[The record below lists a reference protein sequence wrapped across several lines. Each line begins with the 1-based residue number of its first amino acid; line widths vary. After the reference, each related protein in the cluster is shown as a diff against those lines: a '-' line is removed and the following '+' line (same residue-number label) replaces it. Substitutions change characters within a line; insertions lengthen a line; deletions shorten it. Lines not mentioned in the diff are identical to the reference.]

1 MRLRITLIFSILLSI
16 PCAACASSFTDE
28 AGKRFDV
35 QKPYCRI
42 ISLYGAHTEN
52 LFALGADKEIIGV
65 SPNEAYP
72 PKALTKPVFSYH
84 DDAEKFMAARPDLVL
99 IRPMIATAHAQFVE
113 KLEKAGITVVSLQP
127 VGISD
132 MYEYWKNLG
141 ILTGREKEASQM
153 ISRFQTAVARIDT
166 LVQGIPK
173 QNRRQ
178 VYFEAIHDKMRT
190 FAPDSTAI
198 FVLTKA
204 GGINIAADAVQRKN
218 TNIADYGKE
227 KILSRAKD
235 IDVYLA
241 QNGTMN
247 RITAEMIKKESG
259 FTAIKAIQTDQVHL
273 IDELLVSRPT
283 IRLLKGMFDIGR
295 ILYPQ
300 IFTDTVWQDI
310 R

>member
-1 MRLRITLIFSILLSI
+1 MS
-16 PCAACASSFTDE
+16 CASSFTDE
-28 AGKRFDV
+28 SGKRFEV
-35 QKPYCRI
+35 RKSYCRI

-52 LFALGADKEIIGV
+52 LFALGLDKEIIGV
-65 SPNEAYP
+65 SPNETYP
-72 PKALTKPVFSYH
+72 AKALTKPAFSYH
-84 DDAEKFMAARPDLVL
+84 DDAEKFMAAKPDLVL
-99 IRPMIATAHAQFVE
+99 IRPMIATSHAQFVE

-132 MYEYWKNLG
+132 MYEYWKSLG
-141 ILTGREKEASQM
+141 ILTGREKEALRM
-153 ISRFQTAVARIDT
+153 TSRFQTALSRIDT
-166 LVQGIPK
+166 LVHRIPK
-173 QNRRQ
+173 ENRRQ

-247 RITAEMIKKESG
+247 RISADMIKKESG
-259 FTAIKAIQTDQVHL
+259 FTAIKAVETDQVYL

-283 IRLLKGMFDIGR
+283 VRLLKGIFDIGR

-300 IFTDTVWQDI
+300 IFTDTVWQEI
-310 R
+310 E